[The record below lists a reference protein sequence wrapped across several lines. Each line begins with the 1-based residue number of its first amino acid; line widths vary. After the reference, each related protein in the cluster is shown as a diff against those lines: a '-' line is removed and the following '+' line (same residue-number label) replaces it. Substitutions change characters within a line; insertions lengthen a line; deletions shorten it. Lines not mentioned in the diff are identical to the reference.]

1 MQQRQAHQI
10 ILHKIPCG
18 SKEVGEVKQKIW
30 SSPKTSI
37 KKKGSY
43 RVLDKATYIPYWIQ
57 RLPFCEGIGRPGIK
71 VNK

>member
-37 KKKGSY
+37 KKRDPIEFWIRLHIYNIGFSVCLFV
-43 RVLDKATYIPYWIQ
+43 RV
-57 RLPFCEGIGRPGIK
+57 
-71 VNK
+71 